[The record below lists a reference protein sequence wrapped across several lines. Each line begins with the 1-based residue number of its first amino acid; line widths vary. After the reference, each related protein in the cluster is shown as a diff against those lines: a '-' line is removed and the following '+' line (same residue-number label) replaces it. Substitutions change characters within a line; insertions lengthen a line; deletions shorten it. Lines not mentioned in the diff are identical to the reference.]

1 MKNNKKEFIIKYYFD
16 GQGEATVKAKNKK
29 EAEDMFYDGRFGEAF
44 GSEKEWGESYTIDS
58 IKPINN

>member
-29 EAEDMFYDGRFGEAF
+29 EAEDMFYDGRFGGAF
-44 GSEKEWGESYTIDS
+44 GSEKE
-58 IKPINN
+58 